1 MRIIGDIFRYTSAK
15 MPKFNCISVSGYHM
29 QEAGATADL
38 ELAYTLADGLEY
50 LRTGIRAGLDIDSF
64 APRISFFWDIGMH
77 HFMEIAKLRAARVL
91 WAKLVNQFH
100 PKNPKS
106 MALRTHCQTS
116 GWSLTAQDPF
126 NNIVRTCVEA
136 LAAALGHTQSLHTNA
151 LDEALALPTDFSAR
165 IARNTQIYLQEETGI
180 TKVVDPWGG
189 SYYVETLT
197 HELIER
203 AWQLIQEVEE
213 LGGMAKAIETGL
225 PKLRI
230 EEAAARK
237 QARIDAA
244 KDIIVGV
251 NAYQLEDEARLDVRV
266 VDNTVVRN
274 AQLRRLEELR
284 RTRDAAAVA
293 ESLAALTR
301 CAETGDGNLLDLAVV
316 AARRR
321 ATLGEISSAL
331 ERVWGRYNAV
341 TRTISGAY
349 SAESKMDE
357 NFLKARH
364 MADEF
369 AAAEGRRPRMLVA
382 KMGQDGHDR
391 GSKVIATAFADLGFD
406 VDIGPLFQTPRE
418 VARHAVENDVH
429 VLGVSSLAAGHNTLV
444 PQVIE
449 ELRKLGRGDILVIVG
464 GIIPPQDYGF
474 LQQCG
479 VAAIY
484 GPGTVIPLAAQEIL
498 RTLSASPV
506 EKS

>member
-1 MRIIGDIFRYTSAK
+1 
-15 MPKFNCISVSGYHM
+15 
-29 QEAGATADL
+29 
-38 ELAYTLADGLEY
+38 
-50 LRTGIRAGLDIDSF
+50 
-64 APRISFFWDIGMH
+64 MH
-77 HFMEIAKLRAARVL
+77 HFMEIAKMRAARVL
-91 WAKLVNQFH
+91 WAKLVKQLN

-106 MALRTHCQTS
+106 MVLRTHCQTS

-136 LAAALGHTQSLHTNA
+136 MAAALGHTQSLHTNA

-189 SYYVETLT
+189 SYYVEKLT
-197 HELIER
+197 HELMHR

-225 PKLRI
+225 PKMRI

-237 QARIDAA
+237 QARIDSG
-244 KDIIVGV
+244 KDIIVGI
-251 NAYQLEDEARLDVRV
+251 NAYRAESDDDAALDVRV
-266 VDNTVVRN
+266 VDNTAVRKS
-274 AQLRRLEELR
+274 QLARLEELR
-284 RTRDAAAVA
+284 RTRDPIAVQAALAV
-293 ESLAALTR
+293 LTR
-301 CAETGDGNLLDLAVV
+301 CAETGEGNLLEIAV
-316 AARRR
+316 AAARER
-321 ATLGEISSAL
+321 ATLGEISMAL
-331 ERVWGRYNAV
+331 ERVWGRYQAV
-341 TRTISGAY
+341 TRTISGVY

-357 NFLKARH
+357 NFQKARQ

-369 AAAEGRRPRMLVA
+369 AAAEGRRPRLLVA

-429 VLGVSSLAAGHNTLV
+429 ILGVSSLAAGHNTLV

-449 ELRKLGRGDILVIVG
+449 ELKKLGREDILVIVG
-464 GIIPPQDYGF
+464 GVIPPQDYEF
-474 LQQCG
+474 LYKSG
-479 VAAIY
+479 VAGIF

-498 RTLSASPV
+498 KTLSASPV
-506 EKS
+506 ESV